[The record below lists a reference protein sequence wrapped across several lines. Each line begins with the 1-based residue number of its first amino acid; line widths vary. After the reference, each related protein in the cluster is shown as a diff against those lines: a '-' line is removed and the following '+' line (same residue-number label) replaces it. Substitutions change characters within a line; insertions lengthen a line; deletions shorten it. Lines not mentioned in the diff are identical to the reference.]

1 MLLSSLQVLLPV
13 FFVIGLG
20 YWAGRDRKFNANQV
34 QGINELVMTYALPAL
49 MFVSASSTTRSAM
62 LAQGPFLL
70 ACFIGLVGM
79 YLAAAAFSVVV
90 LRHSLGEAAVQALL
104 ISFPSVAFFGI
115 PIFRGLFGESSVLSV
130 ALSAVLANVTLVPLS
145 IILLEIYAQRGA
157 EVRGGISAA
166 AKKGILSSIKKPL
179 VWGPLAGI
187 LFAMLDIPLPAEV
200 EKMFAL
206 IGSATGGTSLFLA
219 GLIIAA
225 YEFKPDR
232 EVIGN
237 VLAKM
242 VFQPALMMLLV
253 ALMAI
258 PAPLG
263 REAVLLCAIPS
274 SPFAA
279 MVASRYQV
287 YESETAS
294 TLVLTALAMIVTY
307 PLWILAV
314 GG

>member
-1 MLLSSLQVLLPV
+1 MLFTSLQVLLPV

-20 YWAGRDRKFNANQV
+20 YWAGRDRRFNADQV

-79 YLAAAAFSVVV
+79 YLAATAFSVVV
-90 LRHSLGEAAVQALL
+90 LHHSLGEAAVQALL
-104 ISFPSVAFFGI
+104 VSFPSVAFFGI
-115 PIFRGLFGESSVLSV
+115 PIFRGLFGETSVLSV

-157 EVRGGISAA
+157 EGRGGISAA

-187 LFAMLDIPLPAEV
+187 LFAMLDIPLPPEV
-200 EKMFAL
+200 ERMFSL

-225 YEFKPDR
+225 YKFKPNR

-253 ALMAI
+253 AVLAI

-263 REAVLLCAIPS
+263 REAVLLFAIPS

-287 YESETAS
+287 YENETAS
-294 TLVLTALAMIVTY
+294 TLVLTALTMIVTY
-307 PLWILAV
+307 PLWILVV